1 MYLLYS
7 LFSNIDIISDVAGKF
22 IGKIFHGGKMI
33 TIPDNVNIHFLPI
46 HGDRYVCVFHIT
58 SASSK

>member
-1 MYLLYS
+1 
-7 LFSNIDIISDVAGKF
+7 
-22 IGKIFHGGKMI
+22 MI